1 MNCKIPSEELTSII
15 TKTIAITITQV
26 VIYLLNLIQIN
37 TNFEVREYNILLSF
51 LFVIVPTTFI
61 VVLFK
66 LKPYHLLSGI
76 PVWIIMLLFFFI
88 PGHYLT
94 VQVPTVTDIAFT
106 SFADSLIY
114 RLLAIIE
121 IVALELL
128 VVLFVMLIKRI
139 AISCSK
145 LDRYDVLK
153 HTLSPILIWVTIV
166 VYMHTVNVLI
176 EPLISHLIYGVL
188 DSTYSEIRTFLR
200 LASFVLH
207 TACQI
212 VIVCVFTS
220 KATRKFNLKAKS
232 LLALIPITY
241 LLFALYAP
249 HGFYMLVFTGPWGIL
264 VGKNPAMPYWYA
276 SIFITLQY
284 GFVMLC
290 ALCAAR
296 NKMYPDKE
304 NTDPSD
310 RPSEPVSEIL
320 YCCWKRENIL
330 KENLSVARYNRYLD
344 RMTRCAKILKD
355 EKRLD
360 DLLPYLKDDNISVRF
375 DIATLLFSHYKN
387 ECTEV
392 LLEIAK
398 MTEEKGLPKHL
409 ASLPE
414 NAEKLASND
423 FFGEVNAYETGF

>member
-1 MNCKIPSEELTSII
+1 MNFKIPSEKLIPFIKNALII
-15 TKTIAITITQV
+15 IIAQV

-37 TNFEVREYNILLSF
+37 INFEAREYSVLLSC

-66 LKPYHLLSGI
+66 LKPYHLLLGI
-76 PVWIIMLLFFFI
+76 PVWIIMMLLFFV
-88 PGHYLT
+88 PGYYLS
-94 VQVPTVTDIAFT
+94 VHVPAFTDTAFT
-106 SFADSLIY
+106 SFADSLLY
-114 RLLAIIE
+114 RLFAIIE

-128 VVLFVMLIKRI
+128 VTLFVMLVKRI
-139 AISCSK
+139 ALSCSK
-145 LDRYDVLK
+145 LDRYDVLN
-153 HTLSPILIWVTIV
+153 HTLLPILIWVTIV
-166 VYMHTVNVLI
+166 VYMNIVNILI
-176 EPLISHLIYGVL
+176 APLISHLCSQL
-188 DSTYSEIRTFLR
+188 DSTYSEIKSIIG
-200 LASFVLH
+200 LATLVLH
-207 TACQI
+207 TVCQI
-212 VIVCVFTS
+212 VIVSVFTS
-220 KATRKFNLKAKS
+220 KATRKFSLSAKS
-232 LLALIPITY
+232 LLVIIPITY

-249 HGFYMLVFTGPWGIL
+249 HGWYMFVFTGIVHWFWSTF
-264 VGKNPAMPYWYA
+264 PAMPYWYA

-290 ALCAAR
+290 AVAAAR
-296 NKMYPDKE
+296 AKMYPDKD
-304 NTDPSD
+304 NKDPSD

-320 YCCWKRENIL
+320 YCSWKRENIL
-330 KENLSVARYNRYLD
+330 KENLSVARYNRYFD

-360 DLLPYLKDDNISVRF
+360 TLLPYLKDDNISVRF

-392 LLEIAK
+392 LSQIAQ

-414 NAEKLASND
+414 NADKLVNDD